1 MVVEMVITFVVVE
14 MVITLVVVKM
24 VMTLMTI
31 VVEVKAGGNSDD
43 IDGYCGGDHD
53 ANGCSIT
60 KKWNKPSI
68 RS

>member
-1 MVVEMVITFVVVE
+1 
-14 MVITLVVVKM
+14 
-24 VMTLMTI
+24 MTI